1 MDDKNQQGVQ
11 PTPPVVG
18 GQADTAMPTAP
29 LGGVQ
34 PVADKQTPPTAVPT
48 PAPVTPIS
56 APTEEVTPAGG
67 EVSASQVA
75 DQVMDQKADF
85 GQPGEKSAEDT
96 TPQVPTEPVSAK

>member
-18 GQADTAMPTAP
+18 GQADAAMPTAP

-34 PVADKQTPPTAVPT
+34 PEADTQPETPTVVTPI
-48 PAPVTPIS
+48 PAPVTP
-56 APTEEVTPAGG
+56 TEGVTPADG

-75 DQVMDQKADF
+75 DRVMDKKADF
-85 GQPGEKSAEDT
+85 GQPTAKPAEDT
-96 TPQVPTEPVSAK
+96 TPQVPIEPASAE

>member
-29 LGGVQ
+29 
-34 PVADKQTPPTAVPT
+34 AVPT